1 MAAENKGVAIPES
14 RGYIV
19 FDPSL
24 CTACHTCE
32 LVCSAYHNGGKY
44 QPSLSRIQVVDDPF
58 GGTIHN
64 FEPKVCFQC
73 QDPKCMTACTFGA
86 MYVDEKT
93 GARCVDE
100 EKCKEKCNGSKPC
113 IEACGSYFDPPRIVF
128 DPERKVAL
136 SCDLCGG
143 DPQCVKW
150 CSNGTLKYVS
160 LSELKEVGSYQQDF
174 YEPYTKDFGPPHILY
189 QGSTQTFEKVYPNKQ
204 K

>member
-1 MAAENKGVAIPES
+1 MGIKVSGKTTIFAPFPAASSVNRQHFS
-14 RGYIV
+14 M
-19 FDPSL
+19 
-24 CTACHTCE
+24 
-32 LVCSAYHNGGKY
+32 

-93 GARCVDE
+93 GARCIDE

-128 DPERKVAL
+128 NPERKVAL
-136 SCDLCGG
+136 SCDLCEG

-160 LSELKEVGSYQQDF
+160 LAELKEVGSYQQDF
-174 YEPYTKDFGPPHILY
+174 YEPYTKDFGPPHTQYL
-189 QGSTQTFEKVYPNKQ
+189 GSTQTFEKVYPNKQ